1 MRLSIL
7 HMQVFPYNSI
17 CVMEQENT
25 QGILESTSVNCIQ
38 TKQLQFARK
47 HLESVLPHLEV
58 PVAPS
63 FQMHLRVLA
72 VFCTLHHIASF
83 SLQALQ
89 SFNPFGRFIAFKVQK
104 FSHYANKEVVY
115 QE

>member
-1 MRLSIL
+1 MKGDAPLHPAHACIPLQQYLRLSIL
-7 HMQVFPYNSI
+7 HMHVFPYNSI

-58 PVAPS
+58 PVAP
-63 FQMHLRVLA
+63 
-72 VFCTLHHIASF
+72 
-83 SLQALQ
+83 
-89 SFNPFGRFIAFKVQK
+89 
-104 FSHYANKEVVY
+104 
-115 QE
+115 